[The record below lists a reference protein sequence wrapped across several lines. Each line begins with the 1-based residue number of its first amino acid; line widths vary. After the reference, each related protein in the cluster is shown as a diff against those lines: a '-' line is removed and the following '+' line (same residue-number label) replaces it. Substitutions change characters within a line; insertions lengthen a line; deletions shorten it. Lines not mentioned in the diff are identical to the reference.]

1 MTLPD
6 VIFNQHIVAL
16 GKTGAGKSYTLR
28 GLVER
33 LLEDGKRVCIVDPK
47 GDWWGLK
54 SSASG
59 KSAGFPVVIFGG
71 DHADVPLNAHVGGQV
86 AELVATGN
94 RPCILDFGGWMV
106 GERTRFWIDFAHG
119 LFKHNRG
126 PLWVVIDE
134 VHNFAPQ
141 GKIQDPDAGKCLH
154 WTNRLASEG
163 RGKGITI
170 LMASQR
176 PQKVHKDTLTCAET
190 LIAMRVLHPLDR
202 GAVKEWIDG
211 CGNAEQ
217 GKQVLNDLAQMKV
230 GEGWV
235 WSPEIG
241 FLERVK
247 FPTIKTFD
255 SFAAPTITGAAA
267 PKGWAEVDLDDVK
280 KTLSAVVE
288 QAKANDPGELKK
300 QIAALKKE
308 KSELEKSRPQKQ
320 TKSTTDPRLRKA
332 LETAMKFIIEVKTHN
347 FDPGAQPETI
357 KAAID
362 SAVAAAMKQIG
373 QKVEARNRDMARW
386 QGAASQCLSKIDAL
400 MKDDKI
406 EIGVAVKHNE
416 PFDVSTMPH
425 RSAGVRSASA
435 AKNAPRKIESNGEA
449 FNGRLPIGER
459 KILEALIQYPEGLE
473 RSQLTV
479 LTGYKRSSRDAY
491 ISRLR
496 EKDLVAVSVDRV
508 EATPEGIAALPDA
521 QPLPIGVDLQQFHLG
536 RLPQGERA
544 LLEILI
550 GAYPESVAKDT
561 LTERTGYMRSSRD
574 AYLARMRAKQIIT
587 EPSRGEARASDTLF
601 DT

>member
-1 MTLPD
+1 MPSA
-6 VIFNQHIVAL
+6 IFNQHIVAL

-59 KSAGFPVVIFGG
+59 KSAGYPVVIFGG
-71 DHADVPLNAHVGGQV
+71 DHADVPLNAHVGAQV

-119 LFKHNRG
+119 LFKHNKA
-126 PLWVVIDE
+126 PLWLVIDE

-141 GKIQDPDAGKCLH
+141 GKILDPDAGKCLH

-163 RGKGITI
+163 RGKGIN
-170 LMASQR
+170 LMMASQR

-190 LIAMRVLHPLDR
+190 LIAMKVIHPRDR
-202 GAVKEWIDG
+202 DAIKEWIDG
-211 CGNAEQ
+211 CGNPEQ
-217 GKQVLNDLAQMKV
+217 GKEILNSLAQMKT
-230 GEGWV
+230 GAGWV
-235 WSPEIG
+235 WSPEIE
-241 FLERVK
+241 FLERVE

-255 SFAAPTITGAAA
+255 SFAAPTMSGAAA

-280 KTLSAVVE
+280 KSLASVVE

-308 KSELEKSRPQKQ
+308 KTELEKGRPQKQ

-332 LETAMKFIIEVKTHN
+332 LEAAMKFIIEVKTHN
-347 FDPGAQPETI
+347 FEPGAKPETI

-362 SAVAAAMKQIG
+362 SAVASAMKQIE
-373 QKVEARNRDMARW
+373 QKVEARNRDLKRW
-386 QGAASQCLSKIDAL
+386 QDAAAQYLSRIDAL

-416 PFDVSTMPH
+416 PFSVTRD
-425 RSAGVRSASA
+425 
-435 AKNAPRKIESNGEA
+435 PRKVAVPHSRPPRQPTNGEA
-449 FNGRLPIGER
+449 FDGRIPIGER
-459 KILEALIQYPEGLE
+459 KILEALIQYPEGLD

-479 LTGYKRSSRDAY
+479 LSGYKRSSRDAY
-491 ISRLR
+491 IARLR
-496 EKDLVAVSVDRV
+496 EKGLVDGSGDRV
-508 EATPEGIAALPDA
+508 QATPEGIAALPDA
-521 QPLPIGVDLQQFHLG
+521 QPLPTGADLQQFHLG

-550 GAYPESVAKDT
+550 GAYPEAVDKDT

-587 EPSRGEARASDTLF
+587 EPSRGEVRASDTLF

>member
-1 MTLPD
+1 MTLPAS
-6 VIFNQHIVAL
+6 IFNQHIVAL

-59 KSAGFPVVIFGG
+59 KSAGYPVVIFGG

-86 AELVATGN
+86 SELVATGN

-106 GERTRFWIDFAHG
+106 SERTRFWIDFAHG

-141 GKIQDPDAGKCLH
+141 GKILDPDAGKCLH

-211 CGNAEQ
+211 CGDAEQ
-217 GKQVLNDLAQMKV
+217 GKQVLNDLAQMKR

-241 FLERVK
+241 FLERVT

-255 SFAAPTITGAAA
+255 SFAAPTVTGAAA
-267 PKGWAEVDLDDVK
+267 PKGWAEVDLDEVK
-280 KTLSAVVE
+280 KSLASVVE

-308 KSELEKSRPQKQ
+308 KAELENVIPNQ
-320 TKSTTDPRLRKA
+320 
-332 LETAMKFIIEVKTHN
+332 
-347 FDPGAQPETI
+347 
-357 KAAID
+357 
-362 SAVAAAMKQIG
+362 SAEPKPAR
-373 QKVEARNRDMARW
+373 KVEVPVVRESDLRRFE
-386 QGAASQCLSKIDAL
+386 AAGERIATGMEKLSAHLVNLSKWQQETTARLKAIATP
-400 MKDDKI
+400 MPQRSVVVR
-406 EIGVAVKHNE
+406 VAPPATSV
-416 PFDVSTMPH
+416 
-425 RSAGVRSASA
+425 
-435 AKNAPRKIESNGEA
+435 PRKIKCNGEA

-491 ISRLR
+491 IARLR
-496 EKDLVAVSVDRV
+496 EKGLVDGSGERV
-508 EATPEGIAALPDA
+508 QTTPEGIAALPDA

-587 EPSRGEARASDTLF
+587 EPSRGEVRASDTLF

>member
-1 MTLPD
+1 MTLPAS
-6 VIFNQHIVAL
+6 IFNQHIVAL
-16 GKTGAGKSYTLR
+16 GKTGAGKSYALR
-28 GLVER
+28 GLVEH
-33 LLEDGKRVCIVDPK
+33 LLDEDKRVCIVDPK

-59 KSAGFPVVIFGG
+59 KSAGYPVVIFGG
-71 DHADVPLNAHVGGQV
+71 DHADVPITEHVGAQV
-86 AELVATGN
+86 AEIVATGN

-119 LFKHNRG
+119 LFKHNKA
-126 PLWVVIDE
+126 PLWLLLAE
-134 VHNFAPQ
+134 VHNVAPQ
-141 GKIQDPDAGKCLH
+141 GKIMDPDSGRALH

-163 RGKGITI
+163 RGKGINL
-170 LMASQR
+170 LMDSQR

-190 LIAMRVLHPLDR
+190 LIAMRMIHPRDR
-202 GAVKEWIDG
+202 DAVKEWIDG
-211 CGNAEQ
+211 CGDPEQ
-217 GKQVLNDLAQMKV
+217 GKAVLKDLAQMKR
-230 GEGWV
+230 GEAWV

-255 SFAAPTITGAAA
+255 SFAAPTMTGSAA
-267 PKGWAEVDLDDVK
+267 PKGWAEVDLDEVK
-280 KTLSAVVE
+280 KSMASVVE

-308 KSELEKSRPQKQ
+308 KAELEKGH
-320 TKSTTDPRLRKA
+320 TKINPLKVEPKEIPVLPEKA
-332 LETAMKFIIEVKTHN
+332 FVQWSDTATRVIETAAELVRAQELITKHTHQLLERLATYT
-347 FDPGAQPETI
+347 PSRQRPHAPPAVTRKPIVPAQ
-357 KAAID
+357 KRAA
-362 SAVAAAMKQIG
+362 
-373 QKVEARNRDMARW
+373 
-386 QGAASQCLSKIDAL
+386 
-400 MKDDKI
+400 
-406 EIGVAVKHNE
+406 H
-416 PFDVSTMPH
+416 
-425 RSAGVRSASA
+425 
-435 AKNAPRKIESNGEA
+435 ESNGEA
-449 FNGRLPIGER
+449 FSGRLPIGER

-491 ISRLR
+491 IARLR
-496 EKDLVAVSVDRV
+496 EKGLVDVSGERV
-508 EATPEGIAALPDA
+508 QATPEGIASLPDA
-521 QPLPIGVDLQQFHLG
+521 QPLPTGADLQQFHLS

-550 GAYPESVAKDT
+550 GAYPESVDKDA

-587 EPSRGEARASDTLF
+587 EPSRGEVRASDTLF